1 MRSSLTAAR
10 ASGESLLAP
19 SNFGCAP
26 SRCRNPPVVSIG
38 WDVSGGALWA
48 NVLAQSK
55 QMSAIAPQKAAT
67 RGLNRSVLKDTYP
80 SSGSDNLLFSYQD
93 RKSTR
98 LNSSHIPL
106 S

>member
-38 WDVSGGALWA
+38 WDVSGGALLA
-48 NVLAQSK
+48 NVLAQST

-67 RGLNRSVLKDTYP
+67 RELNRSVLKDTYP
-80 SSGSDNLLFSYQD
+80 SSGSDNLLFSYHCINLSN
-93 RKSTR
+93 KIVVST
-98 LNSSHIPL
+98 
-106 S
+106 

>member
-10 ASGESLLAP
+10 ASGESLVAP

-26 SRCRNPPVVSIG
+26 SRCRNPPLVSIG

-55 QMSAIAPQKAAT
+55 QMSAIAPKKAAT

-80 SSGSDNLLFSYQD
+80 SL
-93 RKSTR
+93 RKRQSVIF
-98 LNSSHIPL
+98 LPL
-106 S
+106 HQFVEQNCCKYLI